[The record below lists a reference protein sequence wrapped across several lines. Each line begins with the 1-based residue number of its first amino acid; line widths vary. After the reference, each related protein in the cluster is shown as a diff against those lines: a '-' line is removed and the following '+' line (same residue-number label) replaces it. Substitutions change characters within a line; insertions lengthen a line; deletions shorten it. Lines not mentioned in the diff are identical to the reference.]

1 MECLKQLLNH
11 RADGDIFLFFCNL
24 IVKIVMEH
32 LFYFAFLDLESLKIS
47 VKF

>member
-11 RADGDIFLFFCNL
+11 RADGDIYFFLNL

-47 VKF
+47 EKF